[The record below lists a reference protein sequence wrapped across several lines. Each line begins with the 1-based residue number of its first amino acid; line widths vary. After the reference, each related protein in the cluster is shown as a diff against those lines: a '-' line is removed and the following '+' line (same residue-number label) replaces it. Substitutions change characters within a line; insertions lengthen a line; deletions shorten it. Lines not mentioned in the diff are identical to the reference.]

1 MWGLKLKS
9 KYNTLIFRFYPI
21 SLRSSVR
28 FSFTMQTKT
37 QSKQKER
44 FIIKVDSKSV
54 GRQKKVNNPKH
65 RKSRKKLTRNG
76 NTARLT
82 QGVCEKQQLIWQRE
96 MGLHREG
103 WPDGYRWCMNGLWQ
117 LQVGSKT
124 QSKTTNYQSKIGNN
138 PKDN

>member
-1 MWGLKLKS
+1 
-9 KYNTLIFRFYPI
+9 
-21 SLRSSVR
+21 
-28 FSFTMQTKT
+28 MQTKT

-82 QGVCEKQQLIWQRE
+82 QGVCEKQQLI
-96 MGLHREG
+96 
-103 WPDGYRWCMNGLWQ
+103 
-117 LQVGSKT
+117 
-124 QSKTTNYQSKIGNN
+124 
-138 PKDN
+138 